1 MKCEFCG
8 EEISEGALACPR
20 CGSPASK
27 PADRQPQATAVG
39 PPPVQQAPAQPVPGQ
54 PAQVQQPAAQPV
66 APIQAPID
74 PPLAK
79 VEEDFIALA
88 EESITMEGSG
98 EAAGEFDALAPT
110 APGQAGPISAS
121 AIADQTVLPGGKVV
135 PQQVQLDHSLTSG
148 YQFAEG
154 AGTVAGAG
162 EQTADDPFGLNV
174 TEMAPPTDKQWRSLR
189 QGWRYSRWWNITVMT
204 AGIIILLTGITLALY
219 FGVFKKPGLDTGGP
233 PEALKSYVTAVIGGD
248 DNQLSRLTVPGSNF
262 GGEIRTLLKG
272 YEKYGIMSLS
282 GFDAKT
288 TRVTKQDATVEISK
302 IEVEINNEKGTKEL
316 VSALDITQPYKLP
329 TTVQMVLKDGQW
341 LVSSP

>member
-20 CGSPASK
+20 CGSPVSK
-27 PADRQPQATAVG
+27 PADRQ
-39 PPPVQQAPAQPVPGQ
+39 QQAPAQPIPGQ
-54 PAQVQQPAAQPV
+54 AEPAPTPPMQQVPPIRS
-66 APIQAPID
+66 APIEQAPID

-98 EAAGEFDALAPT
+98 EAAGEFYALAPT
-110 APGQAGPISAS
+110 ARDPAGPVSAS
-121 AIADQTVLPGGKVV
+121 VIADQTVLPGAEVA

-174 TEMAPPTDKQWRSLR
+174 TETAPPTDKQWRSLR

-219 FGVFKKPGLDTGGP
+219 FGVFKKPGLDKSGP

-288 TRVTKQDATVEISK
+288 TSVTKADATVEISK